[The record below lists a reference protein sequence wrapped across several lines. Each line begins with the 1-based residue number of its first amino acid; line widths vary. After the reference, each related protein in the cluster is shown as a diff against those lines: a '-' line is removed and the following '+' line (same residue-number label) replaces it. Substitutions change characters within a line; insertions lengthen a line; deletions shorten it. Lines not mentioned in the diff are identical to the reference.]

1 VWIDLPYRGNRGYNR
16 GMTVEHPTRID
27 SSRPVSVE
35 LCTGIG
41 GLARG
46 LHTAGWGHALLVERD
61 PEAVRTLCGNRVS
74 RHWPIHEGD
83 LRELDLAT
91 EIDRP
96 IDLLAAG
103 VPCQPFSQGGMA
115 EGDKDDRN
123 LFPEVVAA
131 VRTLRPKTVL
141 IENVRGLT
149 RPGFAEFLDYVSAC
163 LRRPNL
169 AARKGEAWQRHAD
182 RLARAEEQGIGEP
195 EENYVVEWRP
205 FNLADLGVP
214 QRRARVLIVAVRED
228 LADRWIWPEMTHSR
242 EALIAAKRTGV
253 YWERHEIDSRPIEL
267 SDRRIHELTTSS
279 AALRK
284 PWRTLRDAI
293 TDLGPPADDP
303 ANARPTGH
311 YAWPGAR
318 VYRGHTGS
326 DLDEPAKTI
335 KAGVNGVPGG
345 EHIVLLDD
353 GSHRYMTVR
362 ECARVQGL
370 PDTLTVEGSR
380 SAAMRQ
386 IGNAVPPVIG
396 EIFGRRLLRCVKE
409 DGDMATHK
417 HSAEQ
422 DAAAGSRAKRLIV
435 DPADGAIRSAS
446 VELKQ
451 GRYASLR
458 WTGGSLYLGRVE
470 GEDRSAML
478 AAAFRMA
485 REAHP
490 EIFEVHSLA

>member
-1 VWIDLPYRGNRGYNR
+1 MEQD
-16 GMTVEHPTRID
+16 
-27 SSRPVSVE
+27 
-35 LCTGIG
+35 
-41 GLARG
+41 A
-46 LHTAGWGHALLVERD
+46 
-61 PEAVRTLCGNRVS
+61 EAVRTLRGNRVS

-83 LRELDLAT
+83 LRELDLGAEVKKT
-91 EIDRP
+91 V
-96 IDLLAAG
+96 DLLAAG

-115 EGDKDDRN
+115 EGDKDARN

-131 VRTLRPKTVL
+131 VRVLRPKAVI

-149 RPGFAEFLDYVSAC
+149 RPGFAAFLDYVSAC
-163 LRRPNL
+163 LRRPNI
-169 AARKGEAWQRHAD
+169 AARKGETWQRHAL
-182 RLARAEEQGIGEP
+182 RLSRAEEQEMGEP

-214 QRRARVLIVAVRED
+214 QRRSRVLIVAVRED
-228 LADRWIWPEMTHSR
+228 LVDRWVWPEMTHSR
-242 EALIAAKRTGV
+242 EALIASKRSGA
-253 YWERHEIDSRPIEL
+253 YWERHGIDPRPIGLKE
-267 SDRRIHELTTSS
+267 RRIDELTTSP

-293 TDLGPPADDP
+293 TDLGPPSEDA
-303 ANARPTGH
+303 ATATPTGH

-318 VYRGHTGS
+318 VYRGHSGS

-353 GSHRYMTVR
+353 DSHRYMTVR

-386 IGNAVPPVIG
+386 IGNAVPPVVG
-396 EIFGRRLLRCVKE
+396 EIFGRRLLKCVKE
-409 DGDMATHK
+409 DGEMASHR

-422 DAAAGSRAKRLIV
+422 DEAAGSRAGRLIV
-435 DPADGAIRSAS
+435 DPEDGAVRSAS

-458 WTGGSLYLGRVE
+458 WTGGSLYLGRIE
-470 GEDRSAML
+470 GDDRAAML
-478 AAAFRMA
+478 AAAFRVA
-485 REAHP
+485 RTTYP
-490 EIFEVHSLA
+490 EIFEVQAVA

>member
-1 VWIDLPYRGNRGYNR
+1 
-16 GMTVEHPTRID
+16 MRID
-27 SSRPVSVE
+27 SSKPVSVE

-61 PEAVRTLCGNRVS
+61 AEAVRTLRGNRVS

-83 LRELDLAT
+83 LRELDVAA
-91 EIDRP
+91 EIKTP
-96 IDLLAAG
+96 VDLLAAG
-103 VPCQPFSQGGMA
+103 VPCQPFSQGGVA

-131 VRTLRPKTVL
+131 VRALRPKAVL

-149 RPGFAEFLDYVSAC
+149 RPGFAEFLDYVAGC
-163 LRRPNL
+163 LRRPNI
-169 AARKGEAWQRHAD
+169 AARKGEAWRQHAE
-182 RLARAEEQGIGEP
+182 RLARAEEESAGDP
-195 EENYVVEWRP
+195 EENYVVDWRP

-228 LADRWIWPEMTHSR
+228 LADRWVWPEMTHSR
-242 EALIAAKRTGV
+242 EALLVAKQSGV
-253 YWERHEIDSRPIEL
+253 YWERHGIDPRPIDL
-267 SDRRIHELTTSS
+267 SERRINELISS
-279 AALRK
+279 PEALRK

-293 TDLGPPADDP
+293 DGLGAPADHPENADP
-303 ANARPTGH
+303 SGH

-318 VYRGHTGS
+318 VYRGHSGS

-353 GSHRYMTVR
+353 GNHRYMTVR

-386 IGNAVPPVIG
+386 IGNAVPPVVG

-422 DAAAGSRAKRLIV
+422 DVAAGSRAGRLII
-435 DPADGAIRSAS
+435 DPDDGAVRSAS

-458 WTGGSLYLGRVE
+458 WTGGSLYLGRVD
-470 GEDRSAML
+470 GEDRAAML
-478 AAAFRMA
+478 TAAFRLA

-490 EIFEVHSLA
+490 EVFEVTSLV